1 MLKMADR
8 SSRQWKMQQKL
19 KELKTKNRNDTNPL
33 FNECLESL
41 GDETLIFSREKS
53 KQIAT
58 NLMNL
63 FPITVSGRIDWEQI
77 DNQLIVSNKEQL
89 ISLIRANQLDFDEQ
103 IFIIWDNYE
112 IPVVSTNLDKV
123 FQSLVDIDAV
133 SFYYWLLNK
142 EYKFVIEIND
152 EELIRVGFR

>member
-63 FPITVSGRIDWEQI
+63 FPITVSRRIDWEQI

>member
-1 MLKMADR
+1 MDDR

-19 KELKTKNRNDTNPL
+19 RELKTKNRNDTNPL

-41 GDETLIFSREKS
+41 GDETLIFSQEKS
-53 KQIAT
+53 QQIAT

-77 DNQLIVSNKEQL
+77 DNQLIASNKEQL

-103 IFIIWDNYE
+103 IFIIWDNHE

-123 FQSLVDIDAV
+123 FQSLVDVDAV

-142 EYKFVIEIND
+142 EYRFVIEIND

>member
-1 MLKMADR
+1 MLKMDDR
-8 SSRQWKMQQKL
+8 LSRQWKLRQKL
-19 KELKTKNRNDTNPL
+19 RALKTKNRNDTNPL

-41 GDETLIFSREKS
+41 GNETLIFSQEKS
-53 KQIAT
+53 QQIAT
-58 NLMNL
+58 ILMNL

-77 DNQLIVSNKEQL
+77 DNQFIASNKEQL

-123 FQSLVDIDAV
+123 FQSLVDVDAV
-133 SFYYWLLNK
+133 SFYYWLLDK
-142 EYKFVIEIND
+142 EYRFVIEIND
-152 EELIRVGFR
+152 EELIRVGFL

>member
-1 MLKMADR
+1 M
-8 SSRQWKMQQKL
+8 
-19 KELKTKNRNDTNPL
+19 NPL
-33 FNECLESL
+33 FSECLESL
-41 GDETLIFSREKS
+41 GNETLIFSQEKS
-53 KQIAT
+53 QQIAT
-58 NLMNL
+58 ILMNS

-77 DNQLIVSNKEQL
+77 DNQFIASNKEQL

-123 FQSLVDIDAV
+123 FQSLVDVDAV
-133 SFYYWLLNK
+133 SFYYWLLDK
-142 EYKFVIEIND
+142 EYRFVIEIND

>member
-1 MLKMADR
+1 MDDR
-8 SSRQWKMQQKL
+8 SSRQWKLRQKL
-19 KELKTKNRNDTNPL
+19 RALKTKNRNDTNPL

-41 GDETLIFSREKS
+41 GNETVIFLQEKS
-53 KQIAT
+53 QQIAT
-58 NLMNL
+58 ILMNS

-77 DNQLIVSNKEQL
+77 DNQFIASNKEQL

-123 FQSLVDIDAV
+123 FQSLVDVDAV
-133 SFYYWLLNK
+133 SFYYWLLDK
-142 EYKFVIEIND
+142 EYRFVIGMNN

>member
-1 MLKMADR
+1 MLKMDDR

-19 KELKTKNRNDTNPL
+19 RELKTKNRNDTNPL

-41 GDETLIFSREKS
+41 GDETLIFSQEKS
-53 KQIAT
+53 QQIAT

-77 DNQLIVSNKEQL
+77 DNQLIASNKEQL

-123 FQSLVDIDAV
+123 FQSLVDVDAV

-142 EYKFVIEIND
+142 EYRFVIEIHE

>member
-1 MLKMADR
+1 MDDR
-8 SSRQWKMQQKL
+8 SSRQWKLRQKL
-19 KELKTKNRNDTNPL
+19 RALKTKNRNDTNPL

-41 GDETLIFSREKS
+41 GNETVIFLQEKS
-53 KQIAT
+53 QQIAT
-58 NLMNL
+58 ILMNS

-77 DNQLIVSNKEQL
+77 DNQFIASNKEQL
-89 ISLIRANQLDFDEQ
+89 ISLIRTNQLDFDEQ

-123 FQSLVDIDAV
+123 FQSLVDVDAV
-133 SFYYWLLNK
+133 SFYYWLLDK
-142 EYKFVIEIND
+142 EYRFVIEINN

>member
-1 MLKMADR
+1 MLKMDDR
-8 SSRQWKMQQKL
+8 SSRQWKLRQKL
-19 KELKTKNRNDTNPL
+19 RALKTKNRNDTNPL

-41 GDETLIFSREKS
+41 GNETLIFSQEKS
-53 KQIAT
+53 QQIAT
-58 NLMNL
+58 ILMNL

-77 DNQLIVSNKEQL
+77 DNQFIASNKEQL

-123 FQSLVDIDAV
+123 FQSLVDVDAV
-133 SFYYWLLNK
+133 SFYYWLLDK
-142 EYKFVIEIND
+142 EYRFVIEIND

>member
-19 KELKTKNRNDTNPL
+19 RELKTKNRNDTNPL

-41 GDETLIFSREKS
+41 GDETLIFSQEKS

-89 ISLIRANQLDFDEQ
+89 LSLTRANQLDFDEQ

-142 EYKFVIEIND
+142 EYIFVIEIND

>member
-1 MLKMADR
+1 MLKMDDR
-8 SSRQWKMQQKL
+8 SSRQWKLRQKL
-19 KELKTKNRNDTNPL
+19 RALKTKNRNDTNPL

-41 GDETLIFSREKS
+41 GNETVIFLQGKS
-53 KQIAT
+53 QQIAT
-58 NLMNL
+58 ILMNS

-77 DNQLIVSNKEQL
+77 DNQFIASNKEQL

-123 FQSLVDIDAV
+123 FQSLVDVDAV
-133 SFYYWLLNK
+133 SFYYWLLDK
-142 EYKFVIEIND
+142 EYRFVIEMNN

>member
-1 MLKMADR
+1 MLKMDDR

-19 KELKTKNRNDTNPL
+19 RELKTKNRNDTNPL

-41 GDETLIFSREKS
+41 GDETLIFSQEKS
-53 KQIAT
+53 QQITT
-58 NLMNL
+58 NLINL

-77 DNQLIVSNKEQL
+77 DNQLITSNKEQL

-103 IFIIWDNYE
+103 IFIIWDNHE

-123 FQSLVDIDAV
+123 FQSLVDVDAV

-142 EYKFVIEIND
+142 EYRFVIEIND

>member
-1 MLKMADR
+1 MDDR
-8 SSRQWKMQQKL
+8 SSRQWKLRQKL
-19 KELKTKNRNDTNPL
+19 RALKTKNRNDTNPL

-41 GDETLIFSREKS
+41 GNETLIFSQEKS
-53 KQIAT
+53 QQIAT
-58 NLMNL
+58 ILMNS

-77 DNQLIVSNKEQL
+77 DNQFIASNKEQI

-123 FQSLVDIDAV
+123 FQSLVDVDAV
-133 SFYYWLLNK
+133 SFYYWLLDK
-142 EYKFVIEIND
+142 EYRFVIEIND
-152 EELIRVGFR
+152 EELIRIGFR

>member
-8 SSRQWKMQQKL
+8 SSRQWKMKQKL
-19 KELKTKNRNDTNPL
+19 RELKTKNRNDTNPL

-41 GDETLIFSREKS
+41 GDETLIFSQEKS

-77 DNQLIVSNKEQL
+77 DNQLLASNKEQL
-89 ISLIRANQLDFDEQ
+89 ISLIKANQLDFDEQ

-123 FQSLVDIDAV
+123 FQSLVDVDAV

-142 EYKFVIEIND
+142 EYRFVIEISD

>member
-1 MLKMADR
+1 MDDR
-8 SSRQWKMQQKL
+8 LSRQWKLRQKL
-19 KELKTKNRNDTNPL
+19 RALKTKNRNDTNPL

-41 GDETLIFSREKS
+41 GNETLIFSQEKS
-53 KQIAT
+53 QQIAT
-58 NLMNL
+58 ILMNS

-77 DNQLIVSNKEQL
+77 DNQFIASNKEQL

-123 FQSLVDIDAV
+123 FQSLVDVDAV
-133 SFYYWLLNK
+133 SFYYWLLDK
-142 EYKFVIEIND
+142 EYRFVIEIND
-152 EELIRVGFR
+152 EELIKVGFR